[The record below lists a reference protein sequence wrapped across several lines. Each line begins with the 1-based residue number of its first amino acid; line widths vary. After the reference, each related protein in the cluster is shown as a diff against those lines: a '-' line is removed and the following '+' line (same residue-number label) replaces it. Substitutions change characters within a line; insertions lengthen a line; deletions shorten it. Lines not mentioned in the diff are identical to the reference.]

1 MTLNETLDILKG
13 LKLNGMAESYNEMMN
28 LPINMRPSL
37 EQAMS
42 RMIEAEKCHRSNALT
57 AKLLKASHLRYTA
70 YMEDIE
76 CSTARNLTRAMLDEI
91 ADCRFIRNGEN
102 LLITGLTGCGES
114 YLACAIGRQACML
127 GLRTEYMNMNHFVDT
142 IAQSRMDGTFQKLLK
157 RLDRNDLIIFD
168 DFGLVAM
175 NADTRIALLQILE
188 DRYEKKSVIIASQL
202 PVDKWYDYIAEAT
215 LADAIM
221 DRLVNSSNLI
231 KLEGPSMRQRRKR

>member
-1 MTLNETLDILKG
+1 
-13 LKLNGMAESYNEMMN
+13 
-28 LPINMRPSL
+28 
-37 EQAMS
+37 
-42 RMIEAEKCHRSNALT
+42 
-57 AKLLKASHLRYTA
+57 
-70 YMEDIE
+70 
-76 CSTARNLTRAMLDEI
+76 
-91 ADCRFIRNGEN
+91 
-102 LLITGLTGCGES
+102 
-114 YLACAIGRQACML
+114 ML

-215 LADAIM
+215 LVDAIM